1 MEAKKKGKQQAAAK
15 AGPPKAL
22 KMKKASS
29 SSEPVRWTWRN
40 NPLLNV
46 VLLLA
51 VPLPSIAFMWFLSHS
66 CSDPSALAALPASW
80 RVSLPESVAS
90 LLGLGAAG
98 AAEVGPEQVCSWA
111 MEHPL
116 ALLNVLFFL
125 NVDVLF
131 WLISLFQ
138 GSTWLIDPYWT
149 IIPVLIAHFFAAH
162 PAATFDPLRS
172 FLSLGLVWLWSIRLT
187 HSYFRREEWELG
199 AREDWR
205 FTDMRKR
212 YGAALW
218 AVLSFPIAYLSQH
231 VLLVGICLPFYSI
244 HFPALS
250 PLPASAAP
258 ADLLGLR
265 DLVASSA
272 ANATATAASAAA
284 ALPPSPPFDGVW
296 DPLIAGLCLAG
307 IVVAYFADTQL
318 CAFMHANEQ
327 RARQGKPKV
336 LILNSGLWYYSRH
349 PNYFGEQLWWWA
361 LSLFSV
367 YVGQWYMV
375 AGTLINSLC
384 LATVTLMV
392 EQRMLER
399 PERKQAFLEY
409 QRTTSVLVPWFKG
422 SATTASTTKKRN

>member
-1 MEAKKKGKQQAAAK
+1 
-15 AGPPKAL
+15 
-22 KMKKASS
+22 
-29 SSEPVRWTWRN
+29 
-40 NPLLNV
+40 
-46 VLLLA
+46 
-51 VPLPSIAFMWFLSHS
+51 
-66 CSDPSALAALPASW
+66 
-80 RVSLPESVAS
+80 
-90 LLGLGAAG
+90 
-98 AAEVGPEQVCSWA
+98 
-111 MEHPL
+111 
-116 ALLNVLFFL
+116 
-125 NVDVLF
+125 
-131 WLISLFQ
+131 
-138 GSTWLIDPYWT
+138 
-149 IIPVLIAHFFAAH
+149 
-162 PAATFDPLRS
+162 
-172 FLSLGLVWLWSIRLT
+172 
-187 HSYFRREEWELG
+187 
-199 AREDWR
+199 
-205 FTDMRKR
+205 MRKR

-218 AVLSFPIAYLSQH
+218 AVLSFPIAYVSQH

-265 DLVASSA
+265 DLVASPA
-272 ANATATAASAAA
+272 ANATAASAAA
-284 ALPPSPPFDGVW
+284 SSSLPSPPPFDGVW

-336 LILNSGLWYYSRH
+336 LILNSGLWYYSRYDYNYYPLAVVWLAVLTWLAACAIRH

-367 YVGQWYMV
+367 YVGQWYMA

-422 SATTASTTKKRN
+422 TTTTASTKKRN